1 MIPVPLL
8 TIHPKEVKA
17 GTQTDTST
25 PGFKAASFTRAKIQK
40 QPKCSATDE
49 WLKMWSIY
57 TMEDYSVIRR
67 NFAICNNMHGLGG
80 HCANK

>member
-25 PGFKAASFTRAKIQK
+25 PGFKAASFTRAKK
-40 QPKCSATDE
+40 WEQPRHQFTGE
-49 WLKMWSIY
+49 WINKVWSMQSTLQNIIWQ
-57 TMEDYSVIRR
+57 V
-67 NFAICNNMHGLGG
+67 
-80 HCANK
+80 ANSDTC